1 MEEWIGILGCGGS
14 VGRHATE
21 KLLKAGYWILGG
33 QRREPHRFSE
43 YEKFSFLQVDVADRD
58 SLCAFCRRC
67 RMVINCVSPSFLYGG
82 LIARI
87 AAEAGATY
95 LDLTDAT
102 AAEDALSEKGTYI
115 VASGYVPGLSAFLPK
130 ALCKLEFDSV
140 SQLVMY
146 QGGTERCSE
155 AAFADI
161 ALSAR
166 DSAYGDTWYHK
177 GKLHPCRIKATKRY
191 KLPGF
196 PNEVLLKANV
206 SKELLRM
213 LAASGIDTLYWVNAF
228 DEFAQLKVLMEAVG
242 CTINCGEEEAT
253 GKIKEV
259 FRSYCASAPVQPCY
273 CVLGMELEGTKSGRK
288 KILRCELHLR
298 DSARICGYVLA
309 ETAMEVLT
317 QKISPGLYFAYEIL
331 NERYLSALEKEL
343 QVGEYLSI
351 YEITEHTMFSGGR
364 FE

>member
-1 MEEWIGILGCGGS
+1 
-14 VGRHATE
+14 
-21 KLLKAGYWILGG
+21 
-33 QRREPHRFSE
+33 
-43 YEKFSFLQVDVADRD
+43 
-58 SLCAFCRRC
+58 
-67 RMVINCVSPSFLYGG
+67 MVINCVSPSFLYGG

-253 GKIKEV
+253 GK
-259 FRSYCASAPVQPCY
+259 
-273 CVLGMELEGTKSGRK
+273 
-288 KILRCELHLR
+288 
-298 DSARICGYVLA
+298 
-309 ETAMEVLT
+309 
-317 QKISPGLYFAYEIL
+317 
-331 NERYLSALEKEL
+331 N
-343 QVGEYLSI
+343 
-351 YEITEHTMFSGGR
+351 
-364 FE
+364 